1 MSARQALRAALGG
14 VMAAVTMVAGAI
26 PAGATVEP
34 AHRLDSVQRP
44 NEALAGET
52 ADALRTGQGGS
63 PLVAGALHDSA
74 GQPLGGTSLRIDLE
88 PAPSVIS
95 AAGVGVGLEYIKVDE
110 ARTAVDGTFAFTAPP
125 FSGLRGYADEHGV
138 VSALITSSDGQNSV
152 WRRIYLQA
160 PAEGNGRWRLAEP
173 APARK
178 TVPDQLRKIDGSR
191 SDVGVAAGNPGED
204 ASSLRLVGHPPAS
217 SGKAPLGIPNPAQ
230 YCNSNEGYYFAMSD
244 LPVKRS
250 LVTVRAHAT
259 GPNTT
264 ATYAW
269 STTNTTQ
276 IEAAA
281 NIGAGGALAKA
292 GFTNVQSNS
301 AGINFEI
308 GHYRP
313 AHFQAEFEFR
323 TWDLWCEHHI
333 TLEKRLSGKYE
344 WRPYRFTGGNDIIP
358 AGGNQGVCP
367 DPDTVVP
374 ISSPTWV
381 ARDSTWTRY
390 GGVDFSTV
398 KLDSRTTN
406 GENWKLTV
414 TPVRSAHICGL
425 EDVPVYASYVM
436 EQY

>member
-1 MSARQALRAALGG
+1 M
-14 VMAAVTMVAGAI
+14 
-26 PAGATVEP
+26 
-34 AHRLDSVQRP
+34 
-44 NEALAGET
+44 
-52 ADALRTGQGGS
+52 
-63 PLVAGALHDSA
+63 
-74 GQPLGGTSLRIDLE
+74 
-88 PAPSVIS
+88 
-95 AAGVGVGLEYIKVDE
+95 
-110 ARTAVDGTFAFTAPP
+110 
-125 FSGLRGYADEHGV
+125 
-138 VSALITSSDGQNSV
+138 VSALITSSGGQDSV
-152 WRRIYLQA
+152 WRRIYLKA
-160 PAEGNGRWRLAEP
+160 PAASKGRWMLAEP
-173 APARK
+173 TPARRS
-178 TVPDQLRKIDGSR
+178 VSEELRKIDGSR
-191 SDVGVAAGNPGED
+191 TAAEVTVDHFPED
-204 ASSLRLVGHPPAS
+204 ASSLRLLGYPSGS
-217 SGKAPLGIPNPAQ
+217 SGQTTQSIPNPAQ

-244 LPVKRS
+244 LPIKRS

-281 NIGAGGALAKA
+281 NIAAGGALAKA

-358 AGGNQGVCP
+358 GGGNQGVCP

-381 ARDSTWTRY
+381 ARDTTWTRY

-406 GENWKLTV
+406 GESWKLTV